1 MASMLSLLDVLPRHE
16 QIDIG
21 GDKPIDVFGISGADI
36 GEILRRYPNAFQEI
50 ADSGGQPIKMNPT
63 LIGMLIAACQRNGDI
78 TTSFLGDEKIE
89 ARSRLLDASSQM
101 KIFNAIGRCTFPDGI
116 GPFLDGLV
124 HLSETTLKVMELVV
138 QTASK
143 VPGTE
148 LPPTPRP
155 SEPPATPTSGA

>member
-1 MASMLSLLDVLPRHE
+1 MRRVVRQRVGVIRDDHLHRSLTPKCRSRIMASMLSLLDVLPRHE

-89 ARSRLLDASSQM
+89 ARSRLL
-101 KIFNAIGRCTFPDGI
+101 
-116 GPFLDGLV
+116 
-124 HLSETTLKVMELVV
+124 
-138 QTASK
+138 
-143 VPGTE
+143 
-148 LPPTPRP
+148 
-155 SEPPATPTSGA
+155 